1 MDKFTPD
8 DIYKTFLLLIAAA
21 SVFVLYVNA
30 RNGAVALRKPK
41 ADMEAQLSTGK
52 RRLDAH
58 DEEIEA
64 LKDGQR
70 VLLKGVQA
78 LLEHELHNGN
88 TGEMADASRDIN
100 TYLLNR

>member
-8 DIYKTFLLLIAAA
+8 DIYNTFLLLIAAA
-21 SVFVLYVNA
+21 GVFVLYVNA

-41 ADMEAQLSTGK
+41 ADMESQLSAGK